1 MDKIGYRYKC
11 TLPILSIRSIYELNI
26 FSKKKERKTMQRK
39 SVKAR
44 MVKSIG
50 WENGVLEV
58 EYLSGLIHQ
67 YHDVTE
73 AEYIRACV
81 GAIDKKVRHIGK
93 SHRFTKVSD

>member
-1 MDKIGYRYKC
+1 MFLLDKDSLKS
-11 TLPILSIRSIYELNI
+11 PISWVNEKEAQIANKI
-26 FSKKKERKTMQRK
+26 KERKTMQRK

-44 MVKSIG
+44 LVKSIG

-81 GAIDKKVRHIGK
+81 GAIDKKVRLIGK

>member
-1 MDKIGYRYKC
+1 
-11 TLPILSIRSIYELNI
+11 
-26 FSKKKERKTMQRK
+26 MQRK

-44 MVKSIG
+44 LVKSIG
-50 WENGVLEV
+50 WENGILEV

-93 SHRFTKVSD
+93 SHRFTKVSDWRIFHTWTRAIGPGPNPFFSPKYAIMNR